1 MGIGCWSYGG
11 GDYWG
16 DQAQS
21 DVDAVANTALDAG
34 IVFFDTAVGYN
45 EGRSEQSLGI
55 ALKHHVA
62 AFMHHLGIRGQNRA
76 ITLEFHEQSTTNVM
90 ISTT

>member
-1 MGIGCWSYGG
+1 MKKSSENRPELSASSITFPKMGIGCWSYGG

-34 IVFFDTAVGYN
+34 IIFFDN
-45 EGRSEQSLGI
+45 Q
-55 ALKHHVA
+55 
-62 AFMHHLGIRGQNRA
+62 QD
-76 ITLEFHEQSTTNVM
+76 ITH
-90 ISTT
+90 